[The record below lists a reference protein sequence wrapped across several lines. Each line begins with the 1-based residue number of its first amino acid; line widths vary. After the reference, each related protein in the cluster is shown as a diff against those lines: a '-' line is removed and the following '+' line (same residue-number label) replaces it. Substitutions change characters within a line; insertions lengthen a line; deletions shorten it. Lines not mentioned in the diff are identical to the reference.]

1 MDKKE
6 ARSYALKERKSI
18 TYDNQ
23 ALLKELTPYFY
34 NKRVVGIYYP
44 LKDELDLRFLEKAF
58 PNIKF
63 VYPAIINN
71 EIIFKEKGNKWNKG
85 LFNINE
91 PTGNVVLK
99 NDIDLI
105 ITPLL
110 CINKNN
116 YRIGYGK
123 GFYDKYLNDYK
134 GMTLAVIKTTL
145 VIDFKEEPHD
155 VRIKEVIVL

>member
-1 MDKKE
+1 MDKNE

-18 TYDNQ
+18 TYDNKEI
-23 ALLKELTPYFY
+23 LKRLTPYIY
-34 NKRVVGIYYP
+34 NKKIVGIYYP
-44 LKDELDLRFLEKAF
+44 LKDELDLRFLEERF
-58 PNIKF
+58 SNIKF
-63 VYPAIINN
+63 VYPTILNN
-71 EIIFKEKGNKWNKG
+71 EIVFKEKGNKWNIG

-116 YRIGYGK
+116 LLFQKLCI
-123 GFYDKYLNDYK
+123 
-134 GMTLAVIKTTL
+134 I
-145 VIDFKEEPHD
+145 
-155 VRIKEVIVL
+155 

>member
-1 MDKKE
+1 MDKNE
-6 ARSYALKERKSI
+6 ARSYALKKRKSI
-18 TYDNQ
+18 TYDNKEI
-23 ALLKELTPYFY
+23 LKRLTPYIY
-34 NKRVVGIYYP
+34 NKKIVGIYYP
-44 LKDELDLRFLEKAF
+44 LKDELDLRFLEERF
-58 PNIKF
+58 SNIKF
-63 VYPAIINN
+63 VYPTILNN
-71 EIIFKEKGNKWNKG
+71 EIVFKEKGNKWNIG
-85 LFNINE
+85 RFNINE

-134 GMTLAVIKTTL
+134 GMTLAVIKSTL
-145 VIDFKEEPHD
+145 VLDFKEEPHD
-155 VRIKEVIVL
+155 IKIKEVIVL

>member
-1 MDKKE
+1 MDKNE
-6 ARSYALKERKSI
+6 ARSYALKERKRI
-18 TYDNQ
+18 TYDNKEI
-23 ALLKELTPYFY
+23 LKRLTPYIY
-34 NKRVVGIYYP
+34 NKKIVGIYYP
-44 LKDELDLRFLEKAF
+44 LKDELDLRFLEERF
-58 PNIKF
+58 LSIKF
-63 VYPAIINN
+63 VYPTILNN
-71 EIIFKEKGNKWNKG
+71 EIVFKEKGKKWNIG

-134 GMTLAVIKTTL
+134 GMTLAVIKSTL
-145 VIDFKEEPHD
+145 VLDFKEEPHD
-155 VRIKEVIVL
+155 IKIKEVILL